1 MEGEILNA
9 LNDVKNIS
17 KKQGAFATI
26 CRIMKKTHK
35 NLAEI
40 ELENV
45 INKMVDK
52 MIIEYC
58 HHKNLIPF

>member
-1 MEGEILNA
+1 
-9 LNDVKNIS
+9 
-17 KKQGAFATI
+17 
-26 CRIMKKTHK
+26 MKKTHK

-52 MIIEYC
+52 MIVEYC
-58 HHKNLIPF
+58 QHKNLIPFQILLTTLSWLNKRRQDTVL